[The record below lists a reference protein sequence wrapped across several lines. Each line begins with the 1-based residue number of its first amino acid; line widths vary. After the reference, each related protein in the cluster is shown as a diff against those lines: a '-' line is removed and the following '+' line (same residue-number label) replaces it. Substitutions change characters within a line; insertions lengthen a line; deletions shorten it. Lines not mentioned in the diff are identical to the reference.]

1 MAMWNYTLDFSR
13 KYYEFGPT
21 QPCPNAQQAIM
32 SFTYRHIA
40 RIRRCEIHGLT
51 MLNSI
56 LVLYRNNTVFKISL
70 SCISKVQNKLLT
82 YNFDL

>member
-13 KYYEFGPT
+13 NYYEFGLT

-70 SCISKVQNKLLT
+70 SCNTI
-82 YNFDL
+82 